1 MCVMVLNRCRV
12 KLLFSLTDSS
22 DLKSSDGNLIIIVK
36 LPAGLLLLD
45 TSGKQEVTHTVPG
58 SSKHFMVSIFCCVTP
73 ILQPVSL

>member
-45 TSGKQEVTHTVPG
+45 TSGKAGGYTHSTWQ
-58 SSKHFMVSIFCCVTP
+58 F
-73 ILQPVSL
+73 